1 MGVISSALNSALENL
16 GRATMDVGN
25 NGLLA
30 GYSVWKKC
38 CKITTDYL
46 KVSPV
51 TGGGNA
57 WSIVTGNL
65 FNISMSLECLA
76 PVVQRNV
83 HPVLRRKRQKQKL
96 PRRVFTNV
104 WEKRNSRVLRRKQR
118 KLWIRQ

>member
-76 PVVQRNV
+76 PVV
-83 HPVLRRKRQKQKL
+83 
-96 PRRVFTNV
+96 T
-104 WEKRNSRVLRRKQR
+104 RNSRMR
-118 KLWIRQ
+118 WI

>member
-76 PVVQRNV
+76 PVV
-83 HPVLRRKRQKQKL
+83 PVVI
-96 PRRVFTNV
+96 PTSFSIAEGC
-104 WEKRNSRVLRRKQR
+104 EKGLGVTRDPACEVVVLE
-118 KLWIRQ
+118 II